1 MSFLT
6 VMQSVAKNAGVEPP
20 NSIVASD
27 PDAVLL
33 GQFINEAG
41 QEVAR
46 RVDWGVLR
54 KTHTLTGDG
63 STAEFD
69 LPPDF
74 ERFPLGLNV
83 TAGMSAVR
91 GSLTSDEWLPL
102 ALVVGTPRYFYLRG
116 TKIAFYPFPR
126 SGEAVRVQYQSKNWA
141 VNGTATKLTSNND
154 VSVVPEGLL
163 ETGAI
168 WRWRRHVGKD
178 FADHVGEFEAQLA
191 DLARNDSG
199 VRLP

>member
-20 NSIVASD
+20 AAISASD
-27 PDAVLL
+27 PDAVLI

-54 KTHTLTGDG
+54 KTHTITGDG
-63 STAEFD
+63 FASEFD
-69 LPPDF
+69 LPADF
-74 ERFPLGLNV
+74 ERFPLGLNIM
-83 TAGMSAVR
+83 AGINPVR
-91 GSLTSDEWLPL
+91 GSLTSDEWLSLSPI
-102 ALVVGTPRYFYLRG
+102 AGTPRYFYLRG
-116 TKIAFYPFPR
+116 SKIAFYPFPR

-154 VSVVPEGLL
+154 TSMVPEALL
-163 ETGAI
+163 ETGAV

-178 FADHVGEFEAQLA
+178 YSDHVGEFEAQLV